1 MNSNSTNLMA
11 LLESQPQKV
20 VPIFQRSYSWSE
32 RNCRRLWQDLVSVTC
47 TSDRTHFMGAVVDIL
62 DAAGATG
69 LSKVRIIDGQQ
80 RVISIALMLL
90 AIGTAAKSRP
100 GHDHLHL
107 KALADKHLLLGGR
120 EGLEKY
126 KLLLTEHDR
135 DTLLALID
143 DREVPAK
150 ASAKLV
156 QNFNY
161 FVRQVAESDIPLD
174 DLYQSLWRLTL
185 VEITLKQGQDNPQLI
200 FESLNSTGEALKQ
213 SDLIRNFLLMDESP
227 EEQIAIYEQHW
238 FPMEVAF
245 GQDGMDRYFDEF
257 MRAYLSLRLGRLV
270 NKDDVYEEF
279 KKFASSPAAPSTTA
293 ALVQEI
299 SRYAQYFLQIV
310 LRSQSTPK
318 LTAALVG
325 LSELSVQKA
334 PRPLLLRLW
343 DEYASGRLSEND
355 LVRVIEVLQSYI
367 LRRAVC
373 DLKANALDIL
383 FVELSKH
390 VAATDHYQT
399 VCADLLAGAKSA
411 RFPNNQ
417 EFLASL
423 GERDIYNFRQRDYLL
438 RRLENSAH
446 PNEPL
451 ANLSGYTVE
460 HVLPQNE
467 NLSDEWKRELGPD
480 WQAVRDKYLHSLG
493 NLTLTGYNS
502 LYSDRPFTEKR
513 DMDKGFAKSVLFL
526 NQSIASQQSWGE
538 TQIVGRASNLGDI
551 ALTVWPVPQVSVSA
565 IAAARER
572 GEGVVEDNG
581 EAPTASAAFFEDI
594 PPQLAELYNL
604 LEAAVGDFGP
614 DVERL
619 VYSTRVTFKAYKI
632 FAQVN
637 KRKKDGPRLLLFVDL
652 GLDEIDD
659 PYGICQDM
667 TGVGHHGVLNMQVT
681 VSTRDQLDFAIELT
695 KRSYERNSVDA
706 EVPDQD

>member
-1 MNSNSTNLMA
+1 MA

-32 RNCRRLWQDLVSVTC
+32 RNCRRLWQDIVSIAGVP
-47 TSDRTHFMGAVVDIL
+47 DRTHFMGAVVDIL

-90 AIGTAAKSRP
+90 AIGSVANNRP
-100 GHDHLHL
+100 GLEHL
-107 KALADKHLLLGGR
+107 KLQALANKHLLLGGR

-143 DREVPAK
+143 ERDVPTV
-150 ASAKLV
+150 SSSRVV

-161 FVRQVAESDIPLD
+161 FVRQVSESTLPLEEV
-174 DLYQSLWRLTL
+174 YQALWRLTL
-185 VEITLKQGQDNPQLI
+185 VEITLRQGEDNPQLI

-213 SDLIRNFLLMDESP
+213 SDLIRNFLLMDESA
-227 EEQIAIYEQHW
+227 ESQTAIYQRHW

-245 GQDGMDRYFDEF
+245 GQEGLDKYFDEF

-279 KKFASSPAAPSTTA
+279 KKFACSAAAPGTTE

-299 SRYAQYFLQIV
+299 GRYAAYFLQII
-310 LRSQSTPK
+310 LRKDS
-318 LTAALVG
+318 TAALKGALEG

-343 DEYASGRLSEND
+343 DEYSSGRMSETD
-355 LVRVIEVLQSYI
+355 VVRIIEVLQSFL

-383 FVELSKH
+383 FVELSKR
-390 VAATDHYQT
+390 VSAVDQLQT
-399 VCADLLAGAKSA
+399 VCADLLAQTKSA
-411 RFPNNQ
+411 RFPNDQ

-423 GERDIYNFRQRDYLL
+423 YERDMYNFRQRDYVL

-451 ANLSGYTVE
+451 ANLAGLTVE

-467 NLSDEWKRELGPD
+467 NLSDEWKTELGIN
-480 WQAVRDKYLHSLG
+480 WQTVRDKYLHTLG

-502 LYSDRPFTEKR
+502 LYSDRPFAEKR
-513 DMDKGFAKSVLFL
+513 DMEHGLASSVLFL
-526 NQSIASQQSWGE
+526 NQSIGSQLSWGE
-538 TQIVGRASNLGDI
+538 DQIVQRAFTLGDL
-551 ALTVWPVPQVSVSA
+551 AVRVWPVPQVAPAA

-572 GEGVVEDNG
+572 GETPDDQDQ
-581 EAPTASAAFFEDI
+581 EAPVTSATFFEDM
-594 PPQLAELYNL
+594 PPQLAEIYNV
-604 LEAAVGDFGP
+604 LEEALSGFGP

-637 KRKKDGPRLLLFVDL
+637 KRRGRDIPRLLLFVDL
-652 GLDEIDD
+652 GMDEVDD
-659 PYGICQDM
+659 PFGICQDM
-667 TGVGHHGVLNMQVT
+667 TGVGHHGVLNMQITVT
-681 VSTRDQLDFAIELT
+681 TREQVDFAIDLAR
-695 KRSYERNSVDA
+695 RSYDRNSVETEAADDA
-706 EVPDQD
+706 

>member
-1 MNSNSTNLMA
+1 MA

-32 RNCRRLWQDLVSVTC
+32 RNCRRLWQDLVSVTEDP
-47 TSDRTHFMGAVVDIL
+47 DRTHFMGAVVDIL

-90 AIGTAAKSRP
+90 AIGTAANGRP
-100 GHDHLHL
+100 EHNHLRL
-107 KALADKHLLLGGR
+107 KALAEKHLLLGGR
-120 EGLEKY
+120 DGLEKY

-135 DTLLALID
+135 DTLLALVD
-143 DREVPAK
+143 ERGLPSTP
-150 ASAKLV
+150 SAKIV

-161 FVRQVAESDIPLD
+161 FVRQVSECDVNLD
-174 DLYQSLWRLTL
+174 VLYQGLWRLTL
-185 VEITLKQGQDNPQLI
+185 VEITLKQGEDNPQLI

-213 SDLIRNFLLMDESP
+213 SDLIRNFLLMDESA
-227 EEQIAIYEQHW
+227 ESQVAIYERHW
-238 FPMEVAF
+238 FPMEIAF
-245 GQDGMDRYFDEF
+245 GQEGLDKYFDEF

-279 KKFASSPAAPSTTA
+279 KKFANSAAAPSSTE

-299 SRYAQYFLQIV
+299 SRYAGYFLQVV
-310 LRSQSTPK
+310 LRRPSTPSLK
-318 LTAALVG
+318 TALEG
-325 LSELSVQKA
+325 LAELSVQKA

-343 DEYASGRLSEND
+343 DEYSSGRMPEAD
-355 LVRVIEVLQSYI
+355 LIRVLEVLQSFI

-373 DLKANALDIL
+373 DLKANSLDIL

-390 VAATDHYQT
+390 VAATDQLQT
-399 VCADLLAGAKSA
+399 VCADLLAETKSA
-411 RFPNNQ
+411 RFPNDQ

-423 GERDIYNFRQRDYLL
+423 YERDIYNFRQRDYLL

-451 ANLSGYTVE
+451 ANLAGLTVE

-467 NLSDEWKRELGPD
+467 NLSDEWKRELGLE
-480 WQAVRDKYLHSLG
+480 WQTTRDKYLHTVG

-502 LYSDRPFTEKR
+502 LYSDRPFAEKR
-513 DMDKGFAKSVLFL
+513 DMENGFATSVLFL
-526 NQSIASQQSWGE
+526 NRSIASQHTWGE
-538 TQIVGRASNLGDI
+538 DQIVQRAFTLGDI
-551 ALTVWPVPQVSVSA
+551 AVRTWPVPQVAASA

-572 GEGVVEDNG
+572 GAEPDGDREPPV
-581 EAPTASAAFFEDI
+581 ATSAFFEDM
-594 PPQLAELYNL
+594 PPQLTEIYNT
-604 LEAAVGDFGP
+604 LEEALGGFGP
-614 DVERL
+614 DVDRL

-637 KRKKDGPRLLLFVDL
+637 KRRGRDDQRLLLFVDL
-652 GLDEIDD
+652 GMDEIDD
-659 PYGICQDM
+659 PFGICEYK

-681 VSTRDQLDFAIELT
+681 ISSRDQLPFAIDLAR
-695 KRSYERNSVDA
+695 RSYDRNSVETEA
-706 EVPDQD
+706 SDQD